1 MSVGSCFKDFHDI
14 WLNVKKK
21 REEWK
26 KLQMIEH
33 RVWSHFSK
41 SNSLPVYVLTYIYER
56 EYTCIKACTSV
67 HICIYM
73 YVYMS
78 VYVKCFYEKM

>member
-1 MSVGSCFKDFHDI
+1 
-14 WLNVKKK
+14 
-21 REEWK
+21 
-26 KLQMIEH
+26 MIEH

-41 SNSLPVYVLTYIYER
+41 SNSLPVYVLTYIYEH

-78 VYVKCFYEKM
+78 VYVMLLSKNVKMAHIYFNRYLFVT